1 MAPHAQS
8 PGVEND
14 VPGVLVTPSLSKKP
28 AYSVDLWQQKVRGGF
43 APFPVAIGR
52 AGDYKLYDV
61 DGEKYIDMISQF
73 AVINFGYS
81 NPKIVDAAIS

>member
-43 APFPVAIGR
+43 APFPVR
-52 AGDYKLYDV
+52 HLLSWRSHSSWLKV
-61 DGEKYIDMISQF
+61 EKSRSPSGELVTISCMMLT
-73 AVINFGYS
+73 ARNTS
-81 NPKIVDAAIS
+81 T

>member
-43 APFPVAIGR
+43 APFPVR
-52 AGDYKLYDV
+52 HLL
-61 DGEKYIDMISQF
+61 S
-73 AVINFGYS
+73 
-81 NPKIVDAAIS
+81 